1 MFRYCLT
8 HGAEGPAIYL
18 AQPEGLVDTIADR
31 AEGSAIYLA
40 QPEGLGKRYN

>member
-8 HGAEGPAIYL
+8 HGAEGPTIYL
-18 AQPEGLVDTIADR
+18 AQPEGLVDTIAGR